1 MAAVEDR
8 GVAVNAPKP
17 TALKRL
23 EGNPGKRPLN
33 RHEPQPRVDSVYC
46 PRWLSQDAKR
56 EWRRVAPELTRLGL
70 LTLVD
75 RAALAAYCE
84 AYAEWLLACR
94 ALTEGGYT
102 FTTDKGYVV
111 PHPMVGIKQKAL
123 DRMRAFMT
131 EFGMTPSS
139 RSRIV
144 LPPQEPDNPV
154 IEFLRTPRISEAI
167 GELSDE

>member
-1 MAAVEDR
+1 MAGR
-8 GVAVNAPKP
+8 KPKP

-33 RHEPQPRVDSVYC
+33 QREPQPRAAAIYC
-46 PRWLSQDAKR
+46 PRWLHPDAKR
-56 EWRRVAPELTRLGL
+56 EWHRVAPELTRLGL
-70 LTLVD
+70 LTILD

-84 AYAEWLLACR
+84 AYDEWLMACR
-94 ALTEGGYT
+94 VLKEEGYT
-102 FTTDKGYVV
+102 FTTIKRHVGL
-111 PHPMVGIKQKAL
+111 HPMVGIKQKAL